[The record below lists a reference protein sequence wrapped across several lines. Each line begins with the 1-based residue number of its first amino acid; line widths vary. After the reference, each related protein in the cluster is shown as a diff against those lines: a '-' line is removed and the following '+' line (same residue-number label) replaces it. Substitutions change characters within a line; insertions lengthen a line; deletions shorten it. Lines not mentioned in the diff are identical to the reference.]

1 LDAIASGQKLGAYAV
16 LENLS
21 ASGFYLRLARPVE
34 HGEKLSVIAQ
44 ISNAIILLR
53 GTVLRI
59 EPQTDGSYGLA
70 VEIARYRIFSLMD
83 IGK

>member
-1 LDAIASGQKLGAYAV
+1 MLD
-16 LENLS
+16 NLS

-34 HGEKLSVIAQ
+34 HGEKLSVITQ
-44 ISNAIILLR
+44 ISHAITLLR
-53 GTVLRI
+53 GTVLRV

-70 VEIARYRIFSLMD
+70 VEIAQYRIFSLID